1 VAPLGRGRIGAIYAD
16 LGSYYL
22 RAATPTHRRLVGAVV
37 SRLFPEPQVKVEGAG
52 PLHLTLNRLEGRTLV
67 NLINAGGP
75 HANPDVSTYDEIV
88 PLPPQRV
95 TLRAAKRPAAVTLQP
110 GGRPLDF
117 DYSDGVASFTVPG
130 VDVHAVVTV
139 E

>member
-1 VAPLGRGRIGAIYAD
+1 
-16 LGSYYL
+16 
-22 RAATPTHRRLVGAVV
+22 VGAVV

-95 TLRAAKRPAAVTLQP
+95 TLRTARRPAAVTLQP
-110 GGRPLDF
+110 GSRPLDF
-117 DYSDGVASFTVPG
+117 DYSGGVSSFTLPS

>member
-1 VAPLGRGRIGAIYAD
+1 
-16 LGSYYL
+16 
-22 RAATPTHRRLVGAVV
+22 
-37 SRLFPEPQVKVEGAG
+37 VKVEGAG
-52 PLHLTLNRLEGRTLV
+52 PLHLTLNRLGGRTLV

-95 TLRAAKRPAAVTLQP
+95 TLRTAKRPAAVTLQP
-110 GGRPLDF
+110 GSRPLDF